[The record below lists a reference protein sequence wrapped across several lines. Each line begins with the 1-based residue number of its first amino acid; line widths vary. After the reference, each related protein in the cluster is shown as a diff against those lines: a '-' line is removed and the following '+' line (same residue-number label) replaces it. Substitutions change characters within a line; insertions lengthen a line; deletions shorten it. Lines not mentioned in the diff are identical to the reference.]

1 MHLQRAIAGTA
12 LVIVFVIVLG
22 AIGQDGQTSTQENAP
37 TQVANCQTAMPVIL
51 KQYNTARYAVR
62 AARNS
67 GDTAGH
73 ILPQVNLAQ
82 VALDAMEQPL
92 KVCSDAMQNVDSGQP
107 RDGKN

>member
-1 MHLQRAIAGTA
+1 MHVQRAIAGTA

-22 AIGQDGQTSTQENAP
+22 AIGQDGGTAAQGNAP

-51 KQYNTARYAVR
+51 KQYNNARYAVQ

-67 GDTAGH
+67 GDTGH
-73 ILPQVNLAQ
+73 ILTQVNQAQ

-92 KVCSDAMQNVDSGQP
+92 KVCSEAMQNVESGQP
-107 RDGKN
+107 RNGKN